1 MANTKKISKNIPKRK
16 WEGNKNVTLENSQ
29 LNANQS
35 SNRGNEEQS
44 SVRYTENS
52 KMRELIPASSEI
64 ILNVNEINFP
74 KGSSCQNRYVSK
86 RLTLYLLIAGVV
98 VIFIKIIVAMRCCI
112 SLIRRKV

>member
-1 MANTKKISKNIPKRK
+1 MTNTKKISNNIPKRK
-16 WEGNKNVTLENSQ
+16 WEGNKNVPLENSQ
-29 LNANQS
+29 LNTNQS

-74 KGSSCQNRYVSK
+74 KVSSCQNRYVSK

-98 VIFIKIIVAMRCCI
+98 IFIKIIVAMRCCI